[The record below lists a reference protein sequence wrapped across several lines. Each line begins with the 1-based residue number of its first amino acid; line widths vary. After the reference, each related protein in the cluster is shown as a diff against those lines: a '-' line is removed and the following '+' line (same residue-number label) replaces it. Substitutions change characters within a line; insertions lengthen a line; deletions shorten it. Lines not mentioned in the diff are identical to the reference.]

1 MGTCFSR
8 IPQTAL
14 ENTKMHIRQLSVKN
28 FRNFGDQPFVI
39 ELKPFT
45 LILGEN
51 NVGKTNLLTAISLLF
66 GQDISVQRRRILEL
80 DDINYFAVQR
90 FKEQVTDSDIDWNA
104 VEFPEVVIEATLV
117 EMDDDQHSVV
127 GDWYSDASL
136 ETANVTYRF
145 GIRSS
150 FDRERWIEQQR
161 QAASETEPDDDDRQ
175 VQLIDF
181 PIREYR
187 YSIFGGGIQSNECDS
202 QYLQMLRVEF
212 LDAMRDAS
220 RELTSGGNSRLL
232 YRVLNQRSDLSY
244 ADLKSSLLAVES
256 AVSENQALLELKTQ
270 VAELLQQV
278 SLVSKD
284 EDNSIDFQF
293 AAPDASELLK
303 KIGLI
308 YGVNPL
314 TVGRNGLGR
323 NNLLFIALVISQIAS
338 KEKDNSSRD
347 NYVCFRCVGIEE
359 PEAHLHP
366 HLQDHLAANIEKI
379 RTEHSNQLQLI
390 LTSHSTHLAAKL
402 RLDNTVVI
410 YQAEDGTAKPHYV
423 LDKID
428 KKKQSDSIRFLSLY
442 LDATKS
448 RMLFARCLI
457 LVEGISEQT
466 IVPELFRQ
474 AHSATLESIGCSVVN
489 VNGVAFKHFLTV
501 IKNGLFRRCV
511 VLTDSDSDTKAKA
524 RGDNLKETFDE
535 EGLILV
541 SVSNDSTFEKDL
553 IAANKTGYGKATL
566 MKALVRTRPVNGKKL
581 KAKTGRNKIKV
592 EEFFS
597 EIEDYKSA
605 FAFNLATEL
614 EDSDKPLMLPDYISE
629 AFEFLIR
636 QKDRANYGK

>member
-1 MGTCFSR
+1 
-8 IPQTAL
+8 
-14 ENTKMHIRQLSVKN
+14 MHIKQLSIKN
-28 FRNFGDQPFVI
+28 FRNFGNQPFEI

-51 NVGKTNLLTAISLLF
+51 NVGKTNLITAISLLF

-80 DDINYFAVQR
+80 DDINYFSVQK
-90 FKEQVTDSDIDWNA
+90 FKEQVADSDFDWSA
-104 VEFPEVVIEATLV
+104 VDFPEVVVEATLV
-117 EMDDDQHSVV
+117 EMDEDQHSVV
-127 GDWYSDASL
+127 GDWYSDTGL
-136 ETANVTYRF
+136 ETAKVTYRF

-161 QAASETEPDDDDRQ
+161 QAASGTEPDDDDFT

-187 YSIFGGGIQSNECDS
+187 YSIFGGGVQSNECDS

-220 RELTSGGNSRLL
+220 RELTSGGDSRLL

-256 AVSENQALLELKTQ
+256 AVSDNKALVELKGQ
-270 VAELLQQV
+270 IAELLQKV
-278 SLVSKD
+278 SLVSRD

-293 AAPDASELLK
+293 TAPDASELLK

-323 NNLLFIALVISQIAS
+323 NNLLFIALVISQIAN
-338 KEKDNSSRD
+338 KEKNDSSQD

-379 RTEHSNQLQLI
+379 RMEHSNQLQLI

-410 YQAEDGTAKPHYV
+410 YQSEDGTAKPHYV
-423 LDKID
+423 LDKIN

-524 RGDNLKETFDE
+524 RGDNLKEKFDKD
-535 EGLILV
+535 GLILV
-541 SVSNDSTFEKDL
+541 SVSNESTFEKDL
-553 IAANKTGYGKATL
+553 VAANKTGDGKATL
-566 MKALVRTRPVNGKKL
+566 LKALVRTRPINGKAL
-581 KAKTGRNKIKV
+581 KTKTGSKQIKV
-592 EEFFS
+592 DEFFS
-597 EIEDYKSA
+597 EIEQYKSA
-605 FAFNLATEL
+605 FAFNLVTEL
-614 EDSDKPLMLPDYISE
+614 EESGKPLALPDYISE
-629 AFEFLIR
+629 AFEFLIC
-636 QKDRANYGK
+636 QKGGANDGK

>member
-1 MGTCFSR
+1 
-8 IPQTAL
+8 
-14 ENTKMHIRQLSVKN
+14 MHIRQLSVKN

>member
-1 MGTCFSR
+1 
-8 IPQTAL
+8 
-14 ENTKMHIRQLSVKN
+14 MHIKHLSVKN
-28 FRNFGDQPFVI
+28 FRNFGNLPFEI

-51 NVGKTNLLTAISLLF
+51 NVGKTNLITAISLLF
-66 GQDISVQRRRILEL
+66 GQDISVQRRRVLEL

-90 FKEQVTDSDIDWNA
+90 FKEQVADSDIDWND
-104 VEFPEVVIEATLV
+104 VDFPVVVVEATLV
-117 EMDDDQHSVV
+117 EMDEDQHSVV
-127 GDWYSDASL
+127 GDWYSDTDL
-136 ETANVTYRF
+136 ETAKVTYRF

-161 QAASETEPDDDDRQ
+161 QAASDTEPDDDDLK

-187 YSIFGGGIQSNECDS
+187 YSIFGGGVQSNECDS

-220 RELTSGGNSRLL
+220 RELTSGGDSRLL

-256 AVSENQALLELKTQ
+256 AVSDNKALVELKTQ
-270 VAELLQQV
+270 IAELLQKV
-278 SLVSKD
+278 SLVSKN
-284 EDNSIDFQF
+284 EDNLIDFQF
-293 AAPDASELLK
+293 TAPDASELLK

-323 NNLLFIALVISQIAS
+323 NNLLFIALVISQITN
-338 KEKDNSSRD
+338 KEKNDFSQD

-379 RTEHSNQLQLI
+379 RLEHSNQLQLI

-402 RLDNTVVI
+402 RLENTVVI
-410 YQAEDGTAKPHYV
+410 YQDEDGNAKPHYV

-428 KKKQSDSIRFLSLY
+428 KEKQSDSIRFLSLY

-466 IVPELFRQ
+466 IVPELFKQ

-524 RGDNLKETFDE
+524 RGDNLKQKFDK
-535 EGLILV
+535 EGLVLV
-541 SVSNDSTFEKDL
+541 SVSNESTFEKDL
-553 IAANKTGYGKATL
+553 IAANKTGDGKKTL
-566 MKALVRTRPVNGKKL
+566 LKALVRTRPINGKAL
-581 KAKTGRNKIKV
+581 KTQTGSKQIKV

-597 EIEDYKSA
+597 QIEEYKST

-614 EDSDKPLMLPDYISE
+614 EESDKPLVLPDYISE

-636 QKDRANYGK
+636 QKGGANDGK